1 MSVPHTIVWF
11 EIPVKDFSRAQKFY
25 AKILNG
31 EVVEVQMGNER
42 MGFLPRGENGVS
54 GAIIETEGLQ
64 PGKDGTLIY
73 LNGGDDLQNVLDR
86 VEAAGGTI
94 LRPKA
99 PVSPDHGFSAL
110 IEDTEENVIGLHS
123 MQ

>member
-31 EVVEVQMGNER
+31 AVEDVQMDNER
-42 MGFLPRGENGVS
+42 MGFLPRGANGVS
-54 GAIIETEGLQ
+54 GAIIETEGMK
-64 PGKDGTLIY
+64 PGKDGTLVY
-73 LNGGDDLQNVLDR
+73 LNGGDDLQDVLDR
-86 VEAAGGTI
+86 VEPAGGKI
-94 LRPKA
+94 LRPKS

-110 IEDTEENVIGLHS
+110 IEDTEGNVIGLHS
-123 MQ
+123 MH

>member
-11 EIPVKDFSRAQKFY
+11 EIPVKDFHRAQQFY
-25 AKILNG
+25 SEILNG
-31 EVVEVQMGNER
+31 TVEEVQMGDDR

-54 GAIIETEGLQ
+54 GAIIKTKEMI
-64 PGKDGTLIY
+64 PGKNGTLVY

-86 VEAAGGTI
+86 VEPAGGTI
-94 LRPKA
+94 LRTKS

-110 IEDTEENVIGLHS
+110 IEDTEGNVVGLHS